1 MTLAALV
8 TMSAVGFS
16 FDPGV
21 VAAIALATT
30 LYVRAVRILAR
41 RGYHVPVGQ
50 QVCWHAGVLLVAI
63 GLLSPLDGYAEDRLS
78 AHMGQHLLIA
88 DLAAPLLLV
97 GLRTPVLVFYLPREL
112 LVPLARNDWLR
123 AAFRTLRKPLVA
135 IPLWILILYGWHF
148 AFMFEAALDSP
159 LVHAMQH
166 ASFVFGSV
174 LVWWSVIDPRRRR
187 LHAELWKAPYVM
199 GARLSGMFLG
209 MAFVLMSTPAY
220 TQYAAAGLTDQQV
233 AGAMMIGLDLLVVL
247 FAVGFF
253 FWRSAEEHD
262 AAERAAAV
270 HG

>member
-1 MTLAALV
+1 M
-8 TMSAVGFS
+8 GFS

-21 VAAIALATT
+21 IAAIALATL
-30 LYVRAVRILAR
+30 LYVRAVRILTR
-41 RGYHVPVGQ
+41 RGYDVPVAQ
-50 QVCWHAGVLLVAI
+50 QVCWYAGILLVVI
-63 GLLSPLDGYAEDRLS
+63 GLVSPIDGFAEDRLS

-88 DLAAPLLLV
+88 DLAAPLLLI

-112 LVPLARNDWLR
+112 LVPLARRKRLR
-123 AAFRTLRKPLVA
+123 AAFRTLRRPLVA
-135 IPLWILILYGWHF
+135 IPVWIVILYGWHLT
-148 AFMFEAALDSP
+148 FMFEAALDSP

-174 LVWWSVIDPRRRR
+174 LVWWAVIDPRRRR
-187 LHAELWKAPYVM
+187 LHADLWKAPYVL

-220 TQYAAAGLTDQQV
+220 EQYAAAGLTDQQV
-233 AGAMMIGLDLLVVL
+233 AGGMMLGLDLLVML
-247 FAVGFF
+247 FSVAFF

>member
-1 MTLAALV
+1 ML
-8 TMSAVGFS
+8 AVGFS

-21 VAAIALATT
+21 LAAIALATA
-30 LYVRAVRILAR
+30 LYVRAVRTLAR
-41 RGYHVPVGQ
+41 RGYDVPVGQ
-50 QVCWHAGVLLVAI
+50 QVCWHAGILLIAI
-63 GLLSPLDGYAEDRLS
+63 GLLSPLDGYAEERLS

-112 LVPLARNDWLR
+112 LVPLAHRRRLR
-123 AAFRTLRKPLVA
+123 SLFRTLRRPLVA
-135 IPLWILILYGWHF
+135 IPVWIVILYGWHF

-159 LVHAMQH
+159 LVHVMQH

-174 LVWWSVIDPRRRR
+174 LVWWAVIDPKHRR
-187 LHAELWKAPYVM
+187 LHADLWKAPYVL

-209 MAFVLMSTPAY
+209 MAFILMSAPAY
-220 TQYAAAGLTDQQV
+220 GQYADAGLTDQQV
-233 AGAMMIGLDLLVVL
+233 AGAMMLGLDLLVML
-247 FAVGFF
+247 FAVAFF

-262 AAERAAAV
+262 AAERAAAA